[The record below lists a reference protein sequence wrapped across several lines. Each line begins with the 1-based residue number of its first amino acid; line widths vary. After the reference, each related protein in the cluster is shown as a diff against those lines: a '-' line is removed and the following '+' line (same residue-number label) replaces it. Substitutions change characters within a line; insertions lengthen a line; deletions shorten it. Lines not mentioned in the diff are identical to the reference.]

1 MRRAAMP
8 SDLAIL
14 SAEQYG
20 GTAFTAKHDKA
31 KELLSVCTDD
41 WPRKRAR
48 TSPVATVTG
57 VKEDGEEEKMKRA
70 RGRPRLDTKDQ
81 TASEVGYVCLC
92 LMIGLVLRIIRGYYE
107 RHVRMYSRTVIS
119 I

>member
-14 SAEQYG
+14 GAEQYG
-20 GTAFTAKHDKA
+20 GTAFTAKVDKA
-31 KELLSVCTDD
+31 KEPLSVYTGD

-48 TSPVATVTG
+48 TSSVAMVTG
-57 VKEDGEEEKMKRA
+57 VQEDGEEETMKRA

-81 TASEVGYVCLC
+81 TASEVGYVCLY
-92 LMIGLVLRIIRGYYE
+92 LTIGFGVAY
-107 RHVRMYSRTVIS
+107 
-119 I
+119 